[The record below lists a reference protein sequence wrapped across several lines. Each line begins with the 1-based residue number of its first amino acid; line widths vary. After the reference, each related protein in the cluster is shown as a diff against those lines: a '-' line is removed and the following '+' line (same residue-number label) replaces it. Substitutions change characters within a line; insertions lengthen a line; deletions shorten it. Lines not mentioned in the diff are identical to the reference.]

1 MPLGN
6 PVGNKYRMELTRRTL
21 KLKLK
26 PADLHNQWANEDLV
40 IRMLQVMHEHHG
52 IGLAANQVGERIRM
66 FVMYIDGHSWG
77 CFNPEIVQTYNDLT
91 NFDEGCLSFP
101 GETCI
106 IKRPDTID
114 VRYYDVAGIEVIEKL
129 TGLASRCFQHEL
141 DHLNGITMHDRYKEQ
156 NAEQSGN

>member
-1 MPLGN
+1 
-6 PVGNKYRMELTRRTL
+6 MELTRRTL

-40 IRMLQVMHEHHG
+40 TRMLQVMRQHQG
-52 IGLAANQVGERIRM
+52 IGLAANQVGERIRV
-66 FVMYIDGHSWG
+66 FVMCIDGHSLA
-77 CFNPEIVQTYNDLT
+77 CFNPEVVQDYNDLVD
-91 NFDEGCLSFP
+91 FDEGCLSFP

-114 VRYYDVAGIEVIEKL
+114 VRYYNVSGVEIRETL

-156 NAEQSGN
+156 NAEQS

>member
-1 MPLGN
+1 
-6 PVGNKYRMELTRRTL
+6 MELTRRTL

-26 PADLHNQWANEDLV
+26 TADLHNQWANEDLV
-40 IRMLQVMHEHHG
+40 TRMLQVMHQHHG
-52 IGLAANQVGERIRM
+52 IGLAANQVGERIRV
-66 FVMYIDGHSWG
+66 FVMQIDGHSWA
-77 CFNPEIVQTYNDLT
+77 CFNPEILESSADLT

-114 VRYYDVAGIEVIEKL
+114 VRYYNVSGIEIREKL

-141 DHLNGITMHDRYKEQ
+141 DHLNGITMQDRYKEQ